1 MSGKS
6 ADVVSVSTDSND
18 SDEPASMPACARAG
32 RSGFNLVSQ
41 VLAEA
46 SSSTHTRADKA
57 GDSTMADSDSDAAGR
72 VDFSKQV
79 QAQAQVRPRNAR
91 KRTLCPAAAKPSA
104 KRSARAAAKPAPRRL
119 GKLVKPKLK
128 RHTRLGRGS
137 APARKHEQLQRQ
149 HSEFTD
155 DPNHVLGKA
164 FEWNSIYTQ
173 RLQTLCAEAEK
184 CVPPK
189 FSGYFEFAGGGGAE
203 TASRALSATGMGVE
217 IAIKS
222 QADWNAGKRQSLALQ
237 DPDKCVCRF
246 NDIMNCVEEGCR
258 HHIFSVIEETELSQ
272 YELHSVLG
280 IERCRVLD
288 ESNMTRSASSSS
300 GSSSTTSSCKSS
312 STNTSGTRSA
322 SSLSVS
328 AVSSS
333 DHTDESAVLDPNNHA
348 LLSDEALS
356 SKIEALFDK
365 EGRLKAWRP
374 GATIVADDPGSLLLE
389 VAKADHNCS
398 KMVTLKR
405 RPDCT
410 CLNHKPF
417 VTHLSTRT
425 HASAAKAA
433 VYG

>member
-1 MSGKS
+1 MLGKS

-18 SDEPASMPACARAG
+18 SDELASMPACARPG
-32 RSGFNLVSQ
+32 RGGFNLVSQ
-41 VLAEA
+41 VLAKA
-46 SSSTHTRADKA
+46 SSSTRTRTAKA
-57 GDSTMADSDSDAAGR
+57 RDPTMSDSDTGAAGR

-79 QAQAQVRPRNAR
+79 QAQVRPRNAR
-91 KRTLCPAAAKPSA
+91 KRTLCPAAAKPAA
-104 KRSARAAAKPAPRRL
+104 KRSARTAAKPAPRRL

-137 APARKHEQLQRQ
+137 APARKHEQLQQQ

-155 DPNHVLGKA
+155 DPHHVLGKA
-164 FEWNSIYTQ
+164 FEWNRIYTQ
-173 RLQTLCAEAEK
+173 RLQTLCAETQNCAL
-184 CVPPK
+184 PK

-237 DPDKCVCRF
+237 DPDECVCRF

-258 HHIFSVIEETELSQ
+258 HHIFSVSEETELSQ

-288 ESNMTRSASSSS
+288 ESAMTRSASLSS
-300 GSSSTTSSCKSS
+300 GSSSTTSSSQSS
-312 STNTSGTRSA
+312 STNTSGTRLVLSPSM
-322 SSLSVS
+322 SS
-328 AVSSS
+328 VSSS

-356 SKIEALFDK
+356 SKIDALFDK

-374 GATIVADDPGSLLLE
+374 GATIVADDPGSLLFE

-410 CLNHKPF
+410 CL
-417 VTHLSTRT
+417 V
-425 HASAAKAA
+425 
-433 VYG
+433 